1 MMEGSGL
8 SRGKKRMI
16 ARIRGHLIVA
26 VIIVSLMTFGSSSF
40 AGLDVGGPS
49 NQLVVT
55 YDANGGSKVY
65 QMYVSPGDT
74 LALDFQQTPVKECY
88 NFDGWFYD
96 IALTQAYNASDSI
109 NKNLTLYAKWT
120 AQSANALCDAA
131 TLTSTIGAVS
141 VGGMVN
147 ETIIVGSDVKLAALK
162 AAITPS
168 ANASFEIY
176 NADGITIATT
186 IATGMKIIVTSR
198 TGTNKVTYTITV
210 RTQNLALNSPATV
223 GSTCIASQ
231 NAAKAVDG
239 SVTIDS
245 KWCSSSSN
253 RWLQI
258 DLGSVKQVS
267 QFVIKHASEAG
278 EPAFLNTKAYNIE
291 VSLDAKNWNSVV
303 DVNNNTSGVTVDN
316 IPDAQAR
323 YIRLNVTTP
332 TQTSDSLA
340 RIYEF
345 EVYELQN
352 LALNKSAKADST
364 CNASQTAAKAVDG
377 SVTNDGKWCS
387 SSGNRW
393 LQIDLGSV
401 EQVNQFFI
409 KHASEGGES
418 TSYNTKAYNIQVSTD
433 GANWKTAVNVT
444 NNKNSATVDNIT
456 ALSARYIKL
465 NVTTPT
471 QTTDPA
477 ARIYEFQVFG
487 PSNMAL
493 NKPATVDSTCNPSQ
507 TAAKAVDG
515 NIVNDSKWCSK
526 SSNRWLQIDLGSVK
540 QVNQFVIKH
549 ASEGGETASYNTR
562 AYNIQVSTDGTKWNK
577 VVNVTN
583 NTSGITVDQVTTIPA
598 RYIKLNVTAPTQTT
612 NLAAR
617 IYEFEVYGPPNLA
630 LNKPATV
637 DSTCNV
643 SQTAAKAVDGSVT
656 NDSKWCSLSSNRWLQ
671 IDLGSVEQVNQFVI
685 KHASEGGET
694 ASYNTKAYNIQV
706 SVDGTNW
713 NTVVNITNNNSSGIT
728 VDKITEVSAR
738 YIKLNVTTPTQTT
751 NPAARI
757 YEFEAYGPSF
767 TT

>member
-1 MMEGSGL
+1 MEGLGL

-16 ARIRGHLIVA
+16 ARIRGHLMVA
-26 VIIVSLMTFGSSSF
+26 AIIVSLLTFGSSSF
-40 AGLDVGGPS
+40 AGLDQEG
-49 NQLVVT
+49 NTQRVVT
-55 YDANGGSKVY
+55 YNTNGGSTIPSDF
-65 QMYVSPGDT
+65 VSPGGT
-74 LALDFQQTPVKECY
+74 VFFQKIPVKECY
-88 NFDGWFYD
+88 SFEGWFYD
-96 IALTQAYNASDSI
+96 SALTQAYNTSDSI
-109 NKNLTLYAKWT
+109 KNDLMLYAKWVAT
-120 AQSANALCDAA
+120 SADAKCGAA
-131 TLTSTIGAVS
+131 TLTSTIGTVS
-141 VGGMVN
+141 VGGTVN

-186 IATGMKIIVTSR
+186 LATGMKIIVTTQ
-198 TGTNKVTYTITV
+198 TGTKKVTYTIKV
-210 RTQNLALNSPATV
+210 SSPNLALNSPATV
-223 GSTCIASQ
+223 DSACIASQ

-239 SVTIDS
+239 SVTNNS
-245 KWCSSSSN
+245 KWCSLSSN

-267 QFVIKHASEAG
+267 QFVIKHASEGG
-278 EPAFLNTKAYNIE
+278 EPASFNTKAYNIQ

-303 DVNNNTSGVTVDN
+303 NVNNNTSGVTVDN

-332 TQTSDSLA
+332 TQTADSSA
-340 RIYEF
+340 RIYDF
-345 EVYELQN
+345 EVYEHQN

-377 SVTNDGKWCS
+377 SVTNGGKWCS

-401 EQVNQFFI
+401 EQVNQFVI
-409 KHASEGGES
+409 KHASEGGEP

-444 NNKNSATVDNIT
+444 NNKNSETVDNVT
-456 ALSARYIKL
+456 ALSARYIML
-465 NVTTPT
+465 NVTTPA
-471 QTTDPA
+471 QTADPA
-477 ARIYEFQVFG
+477 ARIYEIQVFG
-487 PSNMAL
+487 PPNLAL
-493 NKPATVDSTCNPSQ
+493 TKTATGDSTCNPSQ

-549 ASEGGETASYNTR
+549 ASEGGETVSYNTK
-562 AYNIQVSTDGTKWNK
+562 AYNIQVSTDGLKWNK

-583 NTSGITVDQVTTIPA
+583 NLSGITVDKITTVPA

-617 IYEFEVYGPPNLA
+617 IYDFEVYGPPNLA
-630 LNKPATV
+630 FNKPSTV
-637 DSTCNV
+637 DSTCNA
-643 SQTAAKAVDGSVT
+643 SQTAVKAVDGSVT
-656 NDSKWCSLSSNRWLQ
+656 NDSKWCSLSGSRWLQ
-671 IDLGSVEQVNQFVI
+671 IDLGSVKQVNQFVI
-685 KHASEGGET
+685 KHASEGGES

-706 SVDGTNW
+706 SADGTNW
-713 NTVVNITNNNSSGIT
+713 NAVVNITNNTSGIT

-757 YEFEAYGPSF
+757 YEFEVYGPSF